1 MINRVI
7 LPLKTVVLVTL
18 GGEALIF
25 HQHFQT
31 YLKTFLEILW
41 AVPLVEDLAPPQEE
55 GQI

>member
-1 MINRVI
+1 MINTVM

-25 HQHFQT
+25 HQHFQM
-31 YLKTFLEILW
+31 YLKTFLEIFW
-41 AVPLVEDLAPPQEE
+41 AVPLVEDLAPPEEE